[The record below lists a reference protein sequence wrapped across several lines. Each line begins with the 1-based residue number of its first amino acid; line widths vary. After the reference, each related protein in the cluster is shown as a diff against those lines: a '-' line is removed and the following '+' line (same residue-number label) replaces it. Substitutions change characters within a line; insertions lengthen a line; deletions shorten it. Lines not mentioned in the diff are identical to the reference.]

1 MIPKDCIGFVVSCVK
16 ATLIE
21 SMLLSFLHVVM
32 LVQWGENLIYL
43 RNNLNNM
50 PPFYQGI
57 NCIPHGMLVKHPFSF
72 IFSGERILILIFQL
86 VLFKKTSTD

>member
-1 MIPKDCIGFVVSCVK
+1 MIPKYYTCIMVSRVK
-16 ATLIE
+16 APLIE
-21 SMLLSFLHVVM
+21 LMLLFFLHVVAF
-32 LVQWGENLIYL
+32 VRWGENLISL
-43 RNNLNNM
+43 TSNLDNM